1 MAEDLWGEEM
11 RGDLANAAFWHPA
24 FLDFWREK
32 SFEII
37 TLGIGGNERG
47 GDARVGK
54 TAKTLE
60 NLL

>member
-1 MAEDLWGEEM
+1 M